1 MDQHN
6 IVTKCFILSLTTMA
20 DYPAPMFSKCEVS
33 YQLCHSSC
41 SAHENML
48 TSVVMSRHTL
58 GVTHSFAMGT
68 VGLVTFTVLLIQIK
82 DSATLND

>member
-1 MDQHN
+1 
-6 IVTKCFILSLTTMA
+6 
-20 DYPAPMFSKCEVS
+20 
-33 YQLCHSSC
+33 
-41 SAHENML
+41 ML

-58 GVTHSFAMGT
+58 GVTHLFAMGT